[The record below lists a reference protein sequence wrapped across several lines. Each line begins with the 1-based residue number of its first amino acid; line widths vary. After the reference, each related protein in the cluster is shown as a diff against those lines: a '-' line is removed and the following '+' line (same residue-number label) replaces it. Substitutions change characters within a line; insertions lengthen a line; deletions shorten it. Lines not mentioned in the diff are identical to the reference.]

1 MRQRGRRL
9 TARQDQFFTFHV
21 GEHSSMDLVFRWR
34 ILVTK
39 DLPSH
44 LDRLVLMVLV
54 DHLVHMAP
62 AVDHLVTH
70 PDLLS
75 SPAQAREQPARRVR
89 WTQTMWSRRTEA
101 SGSGLRSARS
111 GSGRQRPEPSRFV
124 LHISIFDMFP
134 LYRSLYPSLSESLL
148 CPPGSGSCPGLWLV
162 GLWLDNV
169 AQRHLGS
176 QDLLL
181 VFPHSDKL
189 GEWRAGRCRHW
200 GCSARRRRTRSS
212 WKQRHWMDHPTR
224 WNHGEEDFCLGV
236 LEFLLTRRPE
246 RLGSRRR
253 AEGIGATGSQP
264 FAGQCRAWL

>member
-9 TARQDQFFTFHV
+9 TARQDQFFTFHM

-44 LDRLVLMVLV
+44 LDRLVLMVPV

-124 LHISIFDMFP
+124 LHISIFDMLP
-134 LYRSLYPSLSESLL
+134 LYRSLYPLLSESLL
-148 CPPGSGSCPGLWLV
+148 CPPRLRQLSRTL
-162 GLWLDNV
+162 
-169 AQRHLGS
+169 
-176 QDLLL
+176 
-181 VFPHSDKL
+181 
-189 GEWRAGRCRHW
+189 
-200 GCSARRRRTRSS
+200 ARRT
-212 WKQRHWMDHPTR
+212 
-224 WNHGEEDFCLGV
+224 L
-236 LEFLLTRRPE
+236 
-246 RLGSRRR
+246 
-253 AEGIGATGSQP
+253 
-264 FAGQCRAWL
+264 AGQCCPTALGLARPPPGLPTLRQARGVASWEVSALGLFCQAEENKVIMEATTLDGSPDQMEPW